1 MQRVASLARDKSLV
15 ASSSAAV
22 AAGAAELAG
31 SSSVDSGA
39 ANTAELERR
48 LELLDSRLEEIE
60 ADFEAEIAEMINKYD
75 SLESKLEEVMADE
88 VLRSSTES
96 KSMRARIKDVEDAK
110 KIDSTLRVDF
120 MNGFD
125 ADRRALFERLD
136 QVERK
141 VEASLS
147 AHRSLYANETSAW
160 RAEAA
165 ALSHR
170 LDRLERAAH

>member
-1 MQRVASLARDKSLV
+1 
-15 ASSSAAV
+15 
-22 AAGAAELAG
+22 
-31 SSSVDSGA
+31 
-39 ANTAELERR
+39 
-48 LELLDSRLEEIE
+48 
-60 ADFEAEIAEMINKYD
+60 
-75 SLESKLEEVMADE
+75 
-88 VLRSSTES
+88 
-96 KSMRARIKDVEDAK
+96 
-110 KIDSTLRVDF
+110 